1 LVEKPDIDTLMAGP
15 LGAWLREQ
23 EVARETAKQKTKSR
37 RFNGLLAAIPV
48 FAIIWVFLPMDM
60 DTKFWV
66 SGAIVLAIFAWA
78 EIPKRQ
84 AVRKVKIGINEALA
98 GALGFAY
105 EHDCEGSQA
114 FSLCETHRLVPNYDR
129 SSFEDRWSGMLGG
142 LPFAVHEAKLEER
155 RGSGKNRRWVT
166 VFRGVIMQVGFDR
179 KFHGTTVL
187 VEDRAHSGFFGG
199 RKDSVTLGGQQ
210 LEHVEMVHPEFEDA
224 FDIYSNDQVEARYI
238 VHPAYVER
246 LIALEKAYQ
255 GEDIR
260 TLFHQGDLVVALKA
274 RNMFESGSIE
284 ASDDRA
290 RIVQTIDQFARLA
303 ELAAVLNERSEVPP
317 SA

>member
-1 LVEKPDIDTLMAGP
+1 
-15 LGAWLREQ
+15 
-23 EVARETAKQKTKSR
+23 
-37 RFNGLLAAIPV
+37 
-48 FAIIWVFLPMDM
+48 
-60 DTKFWV
+60 
-66 SGAIVLAIFAWA
+66 
-78 EIPKRQ
+78 
-84 AVRKVKIGINEALA
+84 
-98 GALGFAY
+98 
-105 EHDCEGSQA
+105 
-114 FSLCETHRLVPNYDR
+114 
-129 SSFEDRWSGMLGG
+129 MLGG

-187 VEDRAHSGFFGG
+187 VEDRAHSSFFGG

-290 RIVQTIDQFARLA
+290 RIAQTIDQFARLA

>member
-23 EVARETAKQKTKSR
+23 EVARETAKKQTSGR
-37 RFNGLLAAIPV
+37 RFKVLLFGLPALAFLWILLPV
-48 FAIIWVFLPMDM
+48 EIGAKFALSAMI
-60 DTKFWV
+60 
-66 SGAIVLAIFAWA
+66 LALGFGWA
-78 EIPKRQ
+78 EMPKIK
-84 AVRKVKIGINEALA
+84 AVKKVKIGINEAIA
-98 GALGFAY
+98 GALGFEY
-105 EHDCEGSQA
+105 EHDCEASQA
-114 FSLCETHRLVPNYDR
+114 FSLCETYSLVPNYDR

-142 LPFAVHEAKLEER
+142 MPFAVHEAKLEER

-210 LEHVEMVHPEFEDA
+210 LDHVEMVHPEFEDA

-238 VHPAYVER
+238 VHPTYVER
-246 LIALEKAYQ
+246 LIALENAYQ
-255 GEDIR
+255 GEDIC

-274 RNMFESGSIE
+274 NNMFESGSIE

-290 RIVQTIDQFARLA
+290 RIAQTIDQFVRLA